1 MKEVE
6 KLDEEYDAE
15 ICGSF
20 RRGAA
25 SSGDIDILLTHPSF
39 TSKDSKKVGLV
50 MVKYSCEF
58 SILGLDLKKIDC
70 SNF

>member
-50 MVKYSCEF
+50 MVKYSREL
-58 SILGLDLKKIDC
+58 SVHMLDIKKMY
-70 SNF
+70 